1 MNDQSKGGGGNLT
14 KDSETYLSTDSM
26 SVLLAWVWEWW
37 WAKEKNKWLRNFF
50 FFFFFSL
57 EDKDAVHDSTNNYY
71 GA

>member
-50 FFFFFSL
+50 FFFSL